1 MQEYMIDLTLKN
13 LSIKFIILAK
23 EKSCII
29 MSLGIGTNLMKIIP
43 FYSKPISENLEWMSS
58 TQ

>member
-1 MQEYMIDLTLKN
+1 MIQEYMIDLTLKN

-43 FYSKPISENLEWMSS
+43 FYSKPISENLE
-58 TQ
+58 